1 MLSPYLSF
9 QILLRNVFPKE
20 PKIWFEILV
29 AGLRIIL
36 PEAVSTSILHCFR
49 TAVQLSR
56 EIWSRTSSVV
66 LTRCL
71 CSLFLTFAMI
81 IKLSLWFAVFTV
93 LSSGKDGRY
102 GFKISRKHWRYVAT
116 GLKPRTTYFV
126 NDHSAIL
133 ASLAKWLSVCLR
145 TKWFWVRIQLQSLK
159 RQILRLLRART
170 WYSGNCRVR
179 IHSETHTWHDK
190 DIQSE
195 IGVCFVC

>member
-29 AGLRIIL
+29 AVLRIIL
-36 PEAVSTSILHCFR
+36 PEVVSTSILHCFR

-66 LTRCL
+66 LTRCM
-71 CSLFLTFAMI
+71 CSLFLTFALI

-102 GFKISRKHWRYVAT
+102 GFKISRKHRRYVAT

-126 NDHSAIL
+126 NEHSAIS

-190 DIQSE
+190 DIQSG

>member
-1 MLSPYLSF
+1 MPL
-9 QILLRNVFPKE
+9 QILLSEVFPKE
-20 PKIWFEILV
+20 QSKWFVILV
-29 AGLRIIL
+29 AGLRIISSRPRHSEQVCSIVL
-36 PEAVSTSILHCFR
+36 GLLFSFPDKFAQAST
-49 TAVQLSR
+49 
-56 EIWSRTSSVV
+56 WSCCRDAYA
-66 LTRCL
+66 LYFIDLLCL
-71 CSLFLTFAMI
+71 WDCW
-81 IKLSLWFAVFTV
+81 LWLAVFTV

-126 NDHSAIL
+126 NEHSAIS

-170 WYSGNCRVR
+170 WHSGNCRVR

-190 DIQSE
+190 DIQSK